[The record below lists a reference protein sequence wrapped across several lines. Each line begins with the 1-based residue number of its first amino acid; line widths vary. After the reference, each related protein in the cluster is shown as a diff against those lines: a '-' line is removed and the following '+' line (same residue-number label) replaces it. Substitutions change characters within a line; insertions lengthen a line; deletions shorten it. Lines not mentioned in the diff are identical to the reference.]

1 MIKKPAS
8 NFPKILVIVGPTASG
23 KSALSV
29 RLAKKFNGEIISAD
43 SRQVYTGLDIGTG
56 KITKKEMRGVPHHL
70 LDVVNPKKQFSVA
83 EYKKLADKSVGN
95 ILKKDKVPIICGGTG
110 LYVDSIINGAVI
122 PEVAPNLK
130 LRKLLGK
137 KPTEELFKLLKK
149 LDPRRAKNIDAK
161 NPRRLVRAIEIAK
174 ALGKV
179 PDHKTQ
185 ISKYQPLW
193 IGLTPDKEPLRKKIH
208 ARLLARMKTGMV
220 NEAKKLHENGLT
232 WKRMNDLGLEYRYL
246 AKYLNGSITKKEMLV
261 LLEKEIRNYSKRQ
274 MTWFKRNKKIKWFS
288 PSDVAK
294 IEKEVKKF
302 INS

>member
-122 PEVAPNLK
+122 PEVSPNLK
-130 LRKLLGK
+130 LRKLLEK
-137 KPTEELFKLLKK
+137 KTTEELFKLLKK

-193 IGLTPDKEPLRKKIH
+193 IGLTPDKETLQKKIH